1 MAMPACSRRTL
12 LVGLIVG
19 VLAGP
24 VAAWAQP
31 KGGVFRLGLLFL
43 VTPPDPSDRASQSF
57 LVPAALRELGYAEG
71 ENLLVERRFAGGK
84 RNRLP
89 GLAGELVQ
97 LRMDVIVAVGNEAI
111 QAARD
116 ATKTIPIVML
126 GGSVVERG
134 FVASLAQPGGNVT
147 GVAISETTLAAKR
160 LQLIKEAL
168 PSATRIAILAT
179 GEEFN
184 APQLREASEAAA
196 SLGVTLV
203 VVEVRG
209 GDYGRAF
216 ARMVSERAQ
225 GLFVLSSPLLHRDR
239 RRIIELAAQ
248 HRLPAIYQWR
258 EHVEE
263 GGLMAYGTS
272 IGGLSRRIAS
282 YVERIL
288 RGASPAALAVEQ
300 PTVYELVVNLKTART
315 LGLTIPPSVL
325 ARADEVIQ

>member
-1 MAMPACSRRTL
+1 MSEYGRPR
-12 LVGLIVG
+12 
-19 VLAGP
+19 VLAAALSFGLLALSV
-24 VAAWAQP
+24 VAAAQP
-31 KGGVFRLGLLFL
+31 AGREYRLGILFL
-43 VTPPDPSDRASQSF
+43 VAPPPASDRTTQSI
-57 LVPAALRELGYAEG
+57 LLPAALRELGYTEG
-71 ENLLVERRFAGGK
+71 QNLRVERRFAEGK
-84 RNRLP
+84 RDRLP
-89 GLAGELVQ
+89 GLARELVQ
-97 LRMDVIVAVGNEAI
+97 RRVDVIVAVGNEAI

-116 ATKTIPIVML
+116 ATRTIPIVML

-134 FVASLAQPGGNVT
+134 FVASLAQPGGNIT

-160 LQLIKEAL
+160 LELLKEAL

-184 APQLREASEAAA
+184 APQLREASEAAV
-196 SLGVTLV
+196 SLGVTLI
-203 VVEVRG
+203 VVEAPG
-209 GDYGRAF
+209 GDYRRAF

-315 LGLTIPPSVL
+315 LGLTIPPPVL
-325 ARADEVIQ
+325 ARASEIIE